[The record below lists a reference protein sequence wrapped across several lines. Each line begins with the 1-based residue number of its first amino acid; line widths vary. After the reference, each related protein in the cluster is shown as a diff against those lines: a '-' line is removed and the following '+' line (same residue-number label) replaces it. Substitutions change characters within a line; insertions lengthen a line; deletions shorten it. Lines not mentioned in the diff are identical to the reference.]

1 MADSVADITRT
12 SGNIVWRGE
21 MLSFQDRDDYY
32 VKLTRLGKRSASIGF
47 SSRELVD
54 LRELVKELIRV
65 EEEAHEV

>member
-21 MLSFQDRDDYY
+21 VLSFQGRDDYS

-47 SSRELVD
+47 SSRELID
-54 LRELVKELIRV
+54 LRELVKELIMV
-65 EEEAHEV
+65 SEGEE